1 MENIYI
7 QFLTKICVKNK
18 YLKWYINIINNGLSR
33 NIDKKSVYVEK
44 HHILPKS
51 FKGGGEKDPAN
62 LVYLTAKEHIVIHH
76 LLTKCT
82 LGDNRR
88 SALRAFHSMCFQNN
102 GGQNKRFPSIMQLA
116 SAREAVTNANK
127 GVLKG
132 VRGPKWF
139 DGNLQLF
146 TEILQKYVDD
156 GISDPQIGAKYG
168 VSAAIIFCWRRKL
181 KISNRR
187 KGLRDPEYLRSCYID
202 KKMSA
207 QKIADILGCSAT
219 AVQQYLKKF
228 NIPRRDSYACQR
240 NRYVS

>member
-7 QFLTKICVKNK
+7 QCLTHICVKNK
-18 YLKWYINIINNGLSR
+18 YLTWYINIINNGLSR

-51 FKGGGEKDPAN
+51 FKRGGEKDPSN

-102 GGQNKRFPSIMQLA
+102 GGQNKRFPSIIQLA
-116 SAREAVTNANK
+116 SARKSISTATK
-127 GVLKG
+127 GISKG
-132 VRGPKWF
+132 MRGPKWF
-139 DGNLQLF
+139 DGELQQF

-156 GISDPQIGAKYG
+156 GVSDPQIGAKYG
-168 VSAAIIFCWRRKL
+168 VSAAIVFNWRRKL

-207 QKIADILGCSAT
+207 QKIADMLGCTAT
-219 AVQQYLKKF
+219 AVLQYLKKF
-228 NIPRRDSYACQR
+228 NIPIRDSNARQR